1 MKKEQLV
8 TSRGCST
15 DLTEI
20 WQDVRTHLVVT
31 FHQMGDT
38 DFAQFFAN
46 QKKTNAPFS
55 SKIS

>member
-8 TSRGCST
+8 TSSGCST

-20 WQDVRTHLVVT
+20 WQDVRTHLAVT

-38 DFAQFFAN
+38 DFA
-46 QKKTNAPFS
+46 
-55 SKIS
+55 